1 MNIKTFP
8 LQFTEE
14 YLDKIRDAASESGV
28 TIKAFIL
35 DAIQRKLEEPDG
47 QGNRD

>member
-14 YLDKIRDAASESGV
+14 FHAELTKQAQDENKPLKTWIME
-28 TIKAFIL
+28 
-35 DAIQRKLEEPDG
+35 AIQEKLNNAKSEK
-47 QGNRD
+47 

>member
-28 TIKAFIL
+28 TIKAFIM
-35 DAIQRKLEEPDG
+35 DAIQRKLEELDG
-47 QGNRD
+47 QSK

>member
-14 YLDKIRDAASESGV
+14 YLGKIREAANESGV

-35 DAIQRKLEEPDG
+35 DAIQKKLEEQNG
-47 QGNRD
+47 QIK